1 MTAMATAERKLQDPN
16 SPKDVG
22 RNLRQVRKQQGL
34 SRGAAARSAGLTR
47 RELAQYERGKVQV
60 PESDLWCL
68 AGSCGVDVS
77 ELLPRREPLHV
88 SPDLS
93 TISTG
98 DTIRHLRG
106 PAEPDGVL
114 REYLAMIYELRNLP
128 PGSPVP
134 LRQPDLTALADA
146 LGGTPDTIERRLVEL
161 IGASPEEAARLRA
174 MILPPLSLPSAP
186 LPDTPRVDPYAALAT
201 PGEASPAVE
210 QFFAEPPATDLFAAP
225 SPAGTPS
232 PFTAPPTD
240 SAPFAAPP
248 TDSAPFAAP
257 PTDSAPFAAPPSEP
271 APFPASA
278 SADAPGPA
286 LPLADPFASGPAVP
300 TSGPSPSDPFA
311 GPVDPLA
318 TAASTLHDPFGP
330 PPVDDP
336 LAPPPLPPDPFA
348 SPPVP
353 PLGLDAAAV
362 APGVDE
368 PIDVAH
374 PEVLSPSPLEGSPSG
389 NGHRALVDD
398 PFAPHWS
405 SEHTDDPQPAADS
418 LGINVMDAIVVDDPL
433 APTPSADPLAT
444 PAPAPAEVTAPP
456 PPTPSV
462 APIAW
467 SADRV
472 AESTIDPSPATRD
485 IDANPRFERASAHWQ
500 IGGIFPAM
508 AMADDGTLAL
518 RRADARWA
526 LTDLRASGDCI
537 IEAAFDFRAGSGFG
551 IVFRGSVD
559 DGERITGYSF
569 DVDPIAGGGGYLLRL
584 WEDSRQH
591 WRPLAQASVTD
602 PAQLYGRH
610 VVRVAMRADQL
621 TVAVDGDTV
630 LDVPA
635 LSRATVDLG
644 RPPCRGDRVGIQA
657 WSTTEVTVESFRV
670 ASL

>member
-1 MTAMATAERKLQDPN
+1 MAPTAERKLQDPS

-22 RNLRQVRKQQGL
+22 RNLRHVRKQQGL

-47 RELAQYERGKVQV
+47 RELAQYERGKVEV

-77 ELLPRREPLHV
+77 ELLPRREPLRV

-106 PAEPDGVL
+106 PAEPDGLL

-174 MILPPLSLPSAP
+174 MILPPLALPSAP

-210 QFFAEPPATDLFAAP
+210 QFFADPPATDLFAAP

-232 PFTAPPTD
+232 PF
-240 SAPFAAPP
+240 AAPP
-248 TDSAPFAAP
+248 TDSVPFAAP
-257 PTDSAPFAAPPSEP
+257 LSEP
-271 APFPASA
+271 APFPAA
-278 SADAPGPA
+278 PSADAPGPV
-286 LPLADPFASGPAVP
+286 LPPADPFTSGPAVP

-318 TAASTLHDPFGP
+318 TAASALRDPFGP

-353 PLGLDAAAV
+353 PTLGPDAAAV

-374 PEVLSPSPLEGSPSG
+374 PEVPSPSPLEGSPSG

-398 PFAPHWS
+398 PFAPHWG

-433 APTPSADPLAT
+433 APMPGADPFAT
-444 PAPAPAEVTAPP
+444 PAPAPTEVTAPP
-456 PPTPSV
+456 PATPGV

-472 AESTIDPSPATRD
+472 PESTIDPSPATRD

-551 IVFRGSVD
+551 IVFRGAVD
-559 DGERITGYSF
+559 DGDRITGYSF
-569 DVDPIAGGGGYLLRL
+569 DIDPIAGGGGYLLRL

-591 WRPLAQASVTD
+591 WRPLAQAPVTD

>member
-1 MTAMATAERKLQDPN
+1 MATAERKLHDPN

-128 PGSPVP
+128 PGTPVP
-134 LRQPDLTALADA
+134 LRQPDLAALADA
-146 LGGTPDTIERRLVEL
+146 LGGTPDTIEHRLVEL
-161 IGASPEEAARLRA
+161 LGASPEEAARLRS

-186 LPDTPRVDPYAALAT
+186 VRETPRIDPYAALGT
-201 PGEASPAVE
+201 PEVSPAVE
-210 QFFAEPPATDLFAAP
+210 QFFADPPATDLFPPSTPGAPPSPFAP
-225 SPAGTPS
+225 SPPEPPPLNASATDAAPFGTP
-232 PFTAPPTD
+232 PAD
-240 SAPFAAPP
+240 S
-248 TDSAPFAAP
+248 TSY
-257 PTDSAPFAAPPSEP
+257 AAPPST
-271 APFPASA
+271 
-278 SADAPGPA
+278 DLPGPV
-286 LPLADPFASGPAVP
+286 PPPPDPFASAAATPAAGP
-300 TSGPSPSDPFA
+300 TPSDPFA

-318 TAASTLHDPFGP
+318 SAASSVRDPFATQL
-330 PPVDDP
+330 DDP

-348 SPPVP
+348 LPPVP
-353 PLGLDAAAV
+353 PTSVAAPADASSSAQPA
-362 APGVDE
+362 E
-368 PIDVAH
+368 MT
-374 PEVLSPSPLEGSPSG
+374 PLEPTTPASPFETPHG

-398 PFAPHWS
+398 PFAPHWGPKNG
-405 SEHTDDPQPAADS
+405 DAPPVDG
-418 LGINVMDAIVVDDPL
+418 LGINVTDAIVVDDPMGPP
-433 APTPSADPLAT
+433 ASADPFAAG
-444 PAPAPAEVTAPP
+444 APAPADPP
-456 PPTPSV
+456 IDLPAAASPPTSSV
-462 APIAW
+462 PPIVW
-467 SADRV
+467 SAEL
-472 AESTIDPSPATRD
+472 APAPTAVEPDAVSRD
-485 IDANPRFERASAHWQ
+485 VDAAPRFERAGAQWQ

-551 IVFRGSVD
+551 IVFRGAVD

-569 DVDPIAGGGGYLLRL
+569 DIDPIAGGGGYLLRL

-591 WRPLAQASVTD
+591 WRPLAQAPVTD
-602 PAQLYGRH
+602 AAQLYGRH
-610 VVRVAMRADQL
+610 VVRLALRADQL
-621 TVAVDGDTV
+621 TVSVDGEPV
-630 LDVPA
+630 LDLPA

-644 RPPCRGDRVGIQA
+644 RQPCRGDRVGVQA